1 MLYNVQLTG
10 DWFIDL
16 TDFEMFFFILL
27 KSFKVW
33 KSKFFGVLL
42 FGNFPFPFRLVFP
55 IERNKVFLWLIIK
68 LLEKLRLE
76 IGHRILL
83 ESMIN
88 WFLWRRY
95 LGILVSLTIL
105 LSVSRAPFLVD
116 NFVGSSLLGDAWTNW
131 VIFIE
136 MLVEK
141 SIRSWGYRSH
151 KTWEAR
157 L

>member
-16 TDFEMFFFILL
+16 TDYEMFFFILL

-68 LLEKLRLE
+68 LFEKLWLE
-76 IGHRILL
+76 IRNRIML
-83 ESMIN
+83 ETMIN

-95 LGILVSLTIL
+95 LGILVLTIL
-105 LSVSRAPFLVD
+105 ISVSRASFLID
-116 NFVGSSLLGDAWTNW
+116 FVGSSLLGDAWTDW
-131 VIFIE
+131 VIFIK

-151 KTWEAR
+151 ETGEAR

>member
-1 MLYNVQLTG
+1 MLYNE
-10 DWFIDL
+10 WPA
-16 TDFEMFFFILL
+16 TDYWLYLFWDILL
-27 KSFKVW
+27 KSFKIW
-33 KSKFFGVLL
+33 KSKFFGVLI
-42 FGNFPFPFRLVFP
+42 FGNFSFPFLLLFR
-55 IERNKVFLWLIIK
+55 IERKKVFLWLIIK

-83 ESMIN
+83 ETMIN

-105 LSVSRAPFLVD
+105 ISVSRASFLVD

-151 KTWEAR
+151 ETWETR